1 MSVLINNETGLAE
14 KLDPAVIP
22 QAVQSGKYSYAL
34 VDQQGKN
41 FAVPVEEYEQS
52 VQEGLR
58 PADQKELQ
66 NLLDYAK
73 FSSPVEQLKTAGE
86 SALRGATMGL
96 GNVILG
102 AALQNEEE
110 QLARREANPV
120 ISGVGEAA
128 GLVGSAFTGVGA
140 APVLERVGAAAA
152 AKLVPQAVT
161 PLARIGSAAAKAT
174 VENAIY
180 ASGDEVA
187 KAFLNDPDQTLN
199 SAALSIGLSG
209 VLGGTFGGGLSGAGE
224 LWKTTVG
231 KTLGSKLDTIA
242 DAVNNGKPL
251 PVEVGAVAIPRELQ
265 SALSE
270 NPMARNFFEKLAKG
284 ESRAASKVQSAIED
298 TKRFAS
304 DAIVDTFGKSTD
316 ELPKLYST
324 SKAAVGEDISENLVK
339 RLSQKYEPIAQ
350 SYEKIES
357 KFKTAALSDSD
368 KSEIVAKLNK
378 VLLDSGLD
386 KGPNKA
392 ALKLTQSA
400 VDDVVKQ
407 TTVQDLRQYAA
418 QLRDMAPFGSEN
430 FQIAKQLRTVFNDA
444 QETVLKNKLA
454 AEAPEL
460 LAEFNATQGAYRQ
473 FKGILEEVA
482 DRARLGKSGKSGFA
496 GFKEILKSKDPEK
509 IADAFSLKNKS
520 GMYEVLSKE
529 FPEVAEIVR
538 QKEIDNLLRASMDS
552 SGEAIDTKKLF
563 KNFRVMD
570 VDQRNVLMS
579 PEQQVKMQ
587 QLEDLIDKL
596 SVKGGKQVDLEA
608 SPLSIGGVGAMFEIM
623 KDAGSGVGGAVTGIL
638 AAAGLKEI
646 PDAIRLAIAKFLTN
660 GAPANSAAFRD
671 VTKLASSAIKGNTAF
686 QKAMGGLFDAGRVVA
701 ARPSKES
708 IDKLEKLIEEY
719 SSDQSGEKYMNVA
732 GELGYYDQ
740 EAATLA
746 TASAVSNVAY
756 LNQLKPQTQPMG
768 PLNKA
773 RVPSKSEIAR
783 YRNAL
788 EIAENPL
795 VVLERVKEGTLT
807 LEDITDLQNLRPGL
821 YERMQNQ
828 MLEKMADAVTAG
840 KSIPYKTKMSISL
853 FMQSPVD
860 VSLSPQYIQSTQST
874 MMQQGQ
880 AQAPAGPVK
889 PTATGMQKLDKLA
902 PSYQTR
908 QQTREM
914 QRQKGQ

>member
-14 KLDPAVIP
+14 KLDPTTIP

-34 VDQQGKN
+34 VDQEGKN
-41 FAVPVEEYEQS
+41 FAVPAEEYEQS
-52 VQEGLR
+52 IQEGLR

-66 NLLDYAK
+66 NLLEYAQY
-73 FSSPVEQLKTAGE
+73 SSPTEQLKTAGE

-102 AALQNEEE
+102 AALDNEEE
-110 QLARREANPV
+110 QLARREANPA
-120 ISGVGEAA
+120 IAGVGEAA
-128 GLVGSAFTGVGA
+128 GLVGSALTGVGA
-140 APVLERVGAAAA
+140 APMLERAGAAAA
-152 AKLVPQAVT
+152 AKLIPQAVT
-161 PLARIGSAAAKAT
+161 PLARVGSAAAKAA

-180 ASGDEVA
+180 ASGDEAA
-187 KAFLNDPDQTLN
+187 KAFMNDPDQTLN
-199 SAALSIGLSG
+199 SAALSVGLSG
-209 VLGGTFGGGLSGAGE
+209 VLGGVFGGGLSGAGE
-224 LWKTTVG
+224 LWKSTVG
-231 KTLGSKLDTIA
+231 KSLASKLDTIA

-251 PVEVGAVAIPRELQ
+251 LVEMGGVVVPRELRA
-265 SALSE
+265 ALSE

-298 TKRFAS
+298 TKKFAS
-304 DAIVDTFGKSTD
+304 DSIVETFGKTTD
-316 ELPKLYST
+316 ELPKLYNT

-339 RLSQKYEPIAQ
+339 RLSEKYEPIAQ

-357 KFKTAALSDSD
+357 KFKTAALSDVD

-378 VLLDSGLD
+378 VILESGLD

-400 VDDVVKQ
+400 IDDIVKQ
-407 TTVQDLRQYAA
+407 GTVQDLRQYAS

-430 FQIAKQLRTVFNDA
+430 YQIAKQLRSVFNEA
-444 QETVLKNKLA
+444 QESVLKTKLA

-460 LAEFNATQGAYRQ
+460 LAEFNATQGAYKQ

-520 GMYEVLSKE
+520 GMFEVLSKE

-538 QKEIDNLLRASMDS
+538 QKEIDSFLKASMDS
-552 SGEAIDTKKLF
+552 SGDAIDTKKLF
-563 KNFRVMD
+563 KNFRAMD

-579 PEQQVKMQ
+579 PEQQMKMQ
-587 QLEDLIDKL
+587 QLEELIDKL
-596 SVKGGKQVDLEA
+596 TVKGGKKVDLEA
-608 SPLSIGGVGAMFEIM
+608 SPLSIGGIGAVFEIM
-623 KDAGSGVGGAVTGIL
+623 KDAGSGIGGAITGML
-638 AAAGLKEI
+638 AAVGLKEI
-646 PDAIRLAIAKFLTN
+646 PDAMRLAVAKFLTN

-671 VTKLASSAIKGNTAF
+671 VAKLASSAIKGNTAF

-708 IDKLEKLIEEY
+708 IDKLEKLVDEY
-719 SSDQSGEKYMNVA
+719 ANDESGEKYMKVA

-746 TASAVSNVAY
+746 TASALSNVAY
-756 LNQLKPQTQPMG
+756 LNKLKPQTQPMG
-768 PLNKA
+768 PLNKP
-773 RVPSKSEIAR
+773 RVPSKAEITR

-795 VVLERVKEGTLT
+795 IVVERVKEGTLT
-807 LEDITDLQNLRPGL
+807 MDDIVDLQNLRPGL
-821 YERMQNQ
+821 YQRMQNQ
-828 MLEKMADAVTAG
+828 MFEKMADAVAKG
-840 KSIPYKTKMSISL
+840 KLIPYKTKMSMSL

-874 MMQQGQ
+874 MMPQQQ
-880 AQAPAGPVK
+880 QAPAGPVK